1 MNPALQSRITEP
13 VPITILTG
21 FLGSGKTTLLNHLI
35 SADHGLRVAVMVN
48 DFGAIN
54 VDADLIIDVAGEGA
68 AVQLSNGCICCTIRD
83 DLQTEVLRLLAR
95 DEPPEHIII
104 EASGV
109 AEPKSIGNTF
119 LQPHLRKLIRLDAI
133 VAVIDT
139 AEVLEYDFQ
148 NTIIAMEQVGVADIV
163 LLNKVDLA
171 DAERIEAVKKWML
184 DLLPNARMIETV
196 QARVPFEV
204 LIGVGAYDPARFLA
218 GETRD
223 VHVHEAGGQ
232 AHHDQPAHSHT
243 DHSLVFTT
251 WNWSSDDPL
260 SYAALRKALKTL
272 PSDIFRAKGVM
283 YLAEEPDRRAV
294 LQVTGK
300 RGSLTL
306 ADPWGDRTPR
316 TELVFIG
323 GADGLDTDAITAL
336 FEGCL
341 ASNQSGGIDKVAK
354 AMLGWL
360 RGGG

>member
-1 MNPALQSRITEP
+1 MNPDLESHITTP

-109 AEPKSIGNTF
+109 AEPKAIGNTF

-133 VAVIDT
+133 IAVIDT

-163 LLNKVDLA
+163 LLNKVDLVDA
-171 DAERIEAVKKWML
+171 DRIEAVKKWVL

-196 QARVPFEV
+196 QSRVPFEV
-204 LIGVGAYDPARFLA
+204 LIGVGAFDPAQFL
-218 GETRD
+218 GIETRA
-223 VHVHEAGGQ
+223 VHVHEAGGHD
-232 AHHDQPAHSHT
+232 HHHEHGHT

-251 WNWSSDDPL
+251 WNWTSDEPL
-260 SYAALRKALKTL
+260 SYAALRKALKKL

-283 YLAEEPDRRAV
+283 YLDEEPDRRAV

-306 ADPWGDRTPR
+306 SDPWGDRPPR

-323 GADGLDTDAITAL
+323 GAGGLDTDAIAAL

-341 ASNQSGGIDKVAK
+341 ASKQSGGVDKVAK
-354 AMLGWL
+354 AMLDWL
-360 RGGG
+360 RGDG